1 VAVALRSPDEVMQL
15 QRMGAFHQTRL
26 SFMRVLLRQMSASEW
41 RVHRTVWDVNAAGV
55 GTAMYQVD
63 MPERSYTLVAF
74 AHDLDPAL
82 RSDRVIAQAW
92 DATFTL
98 YDGVPDAPTVER
110 LRAQV
115 PLQEAGRISEQEL
128 TLARANRSVRLFEY
142 VISALASGHQPDA
155 EELAST
161 GYLMRTTAVYGS
173 GKFGAIDRR
182 FIRARPEL
190 RRPFQ
195 AELLSVYL
203 IRLFTF
209 DIVNHMAAT
218 RAPDTAVSLAP
229 HLCEQL
235 GIGNSTGLGM
245 APFIANHPRLVDR
258 WMTARETALARVR
271 NKSDVSRADVERLVS
286 YIRRLQSDTDN
297 WHTDHAQQA
306 AKVAALKSDLVALSA
321 YVSDTLGL
329 ASMRRPWDALYQW
342 TNQHC
347 SLEAQEALVSLLI
360 ELYPALVDALS
371 QRMFVDEPSAVAIDA
386 QMSAGRLRDLIEQ
399 HYGYV
404 LETDFDDVSATA
416 RFWYT
421 SEEKLEP
428 RLGERYEEDG
438 AQLEHPLAVG
448 RDISRLYMIVG
459 EYERSTTL
467 ATVLQAHPDVRH
479 TVRRAQDAAR
489 YPYGEIRDNTI
500 AADMQPIDI
509 LRCKLS
515 FFGATRFD
523 PRSDRW
529 VRITMFQNAP
539 LPDGDSGLLDAC
551 DQWVLQRP
559 GVAA

>member
-1 VAVALRSPDEVMQL
+1 
-15 QRMGAFHQTRL
+15 
-26 SFMRVLLRQMSASEW
+26 
-41 RVHRTVWDVNAAGV
+41 
-55 GTAMYQVD
+55 
-63 MPERSYTLVAF
+63 
-74 AHDLDPAL
+74 
-82 RSDRVIAQAW
+82 
-92 DATFTL
+92 
-98 YDGVPDAPTVER
+98 
-110 LRAQV
+110 
-115 PLQEAGRISEQEL
+115 
-128 TLARANRSVRLFEY
+128 
-142 VISALASGHQPDA
+142 
-155 EELAST
+155 
-161 GYLMRTTAVYGS
+161 MRTTAVYGS

>member
-1 VAVALRSPDEVMQL
+1 MAVALRSPDEVMQL

-142 VISALASGHQPDA
+142 VICALASGHQPDA

>member
-1 VAVALRSPDEVMQL
+1 MAVSLRRPDEVMQL
-15 QRMGAFHQTRL
+15 ERMGAFHQTRL
-26 SFMRVLLRQMSASEW
+26 SFMRVLLRQMANSGW
-41 RVHRTVWDVNAAGV
+41 RVHRTHWDVDAAGV

-63 MPERSYTLVAF
+63 TPQRSYTLVAF
-74 AHDLDPAL
+74 AHDLDPAM
-82 RSDRVIAQAW
+82 RSDRVIAEAW

-98 YDGVPDAPTVER
+98 YDGVPDAATVER
-110 LRAQV
+110 LRAEV
-115 PLQEAGRISEQEL
+115 PLQEAGRISDQEL

-142 VISALASGHQPDA
+142 VIATLASGQQPDA
-155 EELAST
+155 HELAKT

-209 DIVNHMAAT
+209 DIVNHLAAV
-218 RAPDTAVSLAP
+218 RAPGTAVRLAP
-229 HLCEQL
+229 RLCEQL

-245 APFIANHPRLVDR
+245 APFIANHPRLIDR

-271 NKSDVSRADVERLVS
+271 NKTDVSRADAERLAGFVL
-286 YIRRLQSDTDN
+286 RLQNDTDH
-297 WHTDHAQQA
+297 WQTDHAAQA
-306 AKVAALKSDLVALSA
+306 SRIAALKSDLVALSD
-321 YVSDTLGL
+321 YVRNRLDLDDTPC
-329 ASMRRPWDALYQW
+329 PWDALYQW
-342 TNQHC
+342 VHQHC
-347 SLEAQEALVSLLI
+347 STEAQEALVSLLI

-371 QRMFVDEPSAVAIDA
+371 HRMFVDEPSAVAIDA
-386 QMSAGRLRDLIEQ
+386 QMSAGRLRELIEQ
-399 HYGYV
+399 HYGYA
-404 LETDFDDVSATA
+404 LATDFEDVSATA

-428 RLGERYEEDG
+428 RLGERYHDDG

-448 RDISRLYMIVG
+448 RDISRLYMTLG
-459 EYERSTTL
+459 TYAAPTTL
-467 ATVLQAHPDVRH
+467 ATVLEAHPNVRH

-539 LPDGDSGLLDAC
+539 LPDAASGLLDAA
-551 DQWVLQRP
+551 DDWVLPRP